1 MQTLLVGDIHGC
13 YDEFQDLLA
22 IAGLAE
28 DDTIIALGDIVDRGP
43 DFPGVLNFFRCA
55 CGSQDQKVRTA
66 RSLMGNHERKHIR
79 SARHEIKPALSQVLA
94 RAQFGDSYPAALAFM
109 ESLPLLIDLPEA
121 TLVHGSIE
129 PGVLLEEQRATVLCG
144 TTSGEMYLRAHYDRP
159 WQELYDREKPLVVG
173 HRDHLRNGQPMIF
186 RDLIYCLDTS
196 CVHGKTLTGLL
207 VPSFRIV
214 AVPSR
219 ANYWSQLTYQHR
231 MTAAPVPQKARF
243 TPATE
248 LQDWGEA
255 ANQALQA
262 LTGAVNAEH
271 QRILADLQEQP
282 EYAVL
287 TPRQQALAYAGDCLQ
302 RPIQRARPTPPPC
315 PPRRADPPDC
325 PKLPQ
330 DPRAHRGTSSVSL

>member
-1 MQTLLVGDIHGC
+1 
-13 YDEFQDLLA
+13 

-28 DDTIIALGDIVDRGP
+28 DDAIIALGDIVDRGP
-43 DFPGVLNFFRCA
+43 DSPGVLNFFRSA
-55 CGSQDQKVRTA
+55 RGSQDQKVRA
-66 RSLMGNHERKHIR
+66 VRSIMGNHERKHIR

-109 ESLPLLIDLPEA
+109 ESLPLLMDLPEA

-144 TTSGEMYLRAHYDRP
+144 TTSGEMYLRAHYDRS

-196 CVHGKTLTGLL
+196 CVHGKALTGLL
-207 VPSFRIV
+207 LPSFRIV

-231 MTAAPVPQKARF
+231 KTVAPVPQKVRF

-248 LQDWGEA
+248 LQDWGEP

-262 LTGAVNAEH
+262 LACAVNAEH
-271 QRILADLQEQP
+271 QRILAELQEQP
-282 EYAVL
+282 EYTAL
-287 TPRQQALAYAGDCLQ
+287 TPRQQALAYAGIVSRGPFKDLA
-302 RPIQRARPTPPPC
+302 PLLHLA
-315 PPRRADPPDC
+315 RRAALTPLTVQNYFKAPERVAKLLSFPFVFPP
-325 PKLPQ
+325 
-330 DPRAHRGTSSVSL
+330 S